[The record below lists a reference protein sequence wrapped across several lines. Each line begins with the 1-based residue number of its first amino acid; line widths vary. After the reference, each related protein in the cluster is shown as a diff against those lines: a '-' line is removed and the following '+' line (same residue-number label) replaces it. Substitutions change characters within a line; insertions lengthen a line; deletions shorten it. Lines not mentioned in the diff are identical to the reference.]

1 MHPAGAEGFWR
12 GRGLT
17 ILGGALV
24 VVLPFLANW
33 LLWYP
38 APADRLWL
46 GGDFVEHFAQRAY
59 AYRALAEGRLPLWD
73 PFRETGLPV
82 ASYLFDLFNPALL
95 PLAFLL
101 EDGYLR
107 CDVAQLFMVAHLAIG
122 GLGGYLWGL
131 SLNLGRTA
139 ACLMGLVLGLNGF
152 LLVKTWGHD
161 LVLHTMAWAPYV
173 FLFLDRARRRASAL
187 AGAWAGFFLALVFLG
202 GHPQFFYYVALAL
215 AAHFVYWGVGLSRER
230 GPARAWPLI
239 GRMYL
244 PLGLAALLLASPQIL
259 HLASTLGSQLT
270 PVLPAGDRTDLIF
283 TQRGSGD
290 PRQLLFLLLPTLADG
305 GSESLVYVGLLPLM
319 LAGLAFHFRKDPE
332 SGFFKLLLGLAF
344 LLSLGGSLGLH
355 KVLLDLLPGYAYFRE
370 TGVLGA
376 GHAGPGRPG
385 RLRHR
390 LALFP
395 QAARGLAAA
404 ARGAGGWPPSWRSWL
419 TRSWWPG
426 GAGCCAR
433 GRKTWPT
440 PSRGPLLAASGLCCS
455 AGRGKTAGERLAAPF
470 GGGGGPVPGFF
481 SSPDRPRTQGLSP
494 DPPGERRG
502 RAEAGAWPAAAAT
515 LGFPSR
521 RARSASPS
529 TPGGPDHGRD
539 APHEER
545 ALPPAYWE
553 ISWHPRR
560 TPATWTSWACAT
572 WRRAA
577 APEQP
582 PQDGG
587 GGNSPAACRLPPA
600 GGGDSPEPPAPA
612 SPRASPPARPWRTGP
627 GGEGRTLPAF
637 PCVWARSWGPRGW
650 ATARPAGPGRRAS
663 DRLPLPRAWS
673 GWRTSRERPA
683 AADRRCWSRRNG
695 LRRNQGPAPQPLV
708 SRAAVI
714 GPGAS
719 TWPPGLPGPFPLLLF
734 REPAGLRSAG
744 GVAAGPGGPDGGVAF
759 APERVVA
766 KVTAAE
772 PAGWS

>member
-319 LAGLAFHFRKDPE
+319 LAGLAFHFRKDPD

-370 TGVLGA
+370 TRRFWVLG
-376 GHAGPGRPG
+376 
-385 RLRHR
+385 L
-390 LALFP
+390 LALAGLAGSGTAWLLSP
-395 QAARGLAAA
+395 RPPRGLAAA
-404 ARGAGGWPPSWRSWL
+404 ARGAGWLAAVLAGLALLELVAWRGGVLREGQENLANAL
-419 TRSWWPG
+419 T
-426 GAGCCAR
+426 GAA
-433 GRKTWPT
+433 
-440 PSRGPLLAASGLCCS
+440 LLAASGWWLLRRAAEDRRGSGWRLLLVAVVALDLAFSAPQTVREPWDFPPTHRVSAVDEAGPAPGRLPRPPCAFPQGGRGQRRPLRQGDLTTGGMPPTWSGSSPGPTGRS
-455 AGRGKTAGERLAAPF
+455 AG
-470 GGGGGPVPGFF
+470 
-481 SSPDRPRTQGLSP
+481 
-494 DPPGERRG
+494 
-502 RAEAGAWPAAAAT
+502 
-515 LGFPSR
+515 
-521 RARSASPS
+521 
-529 TPGGPDHGRD
+529 
-539 APHEER
+539 
-545 ALPPAYWE
+545 
-553 ISWHPRR
+553 IPRR

-572 WRRAA
+572 WRRATRA
-577 APEQP
+577 RTATARTGRWR
-582 PQDGG
+582 D
-587 GGNSPAACRLPPA
+587 SPRPPA
-600 GGGDSPEPPAPA
+600 GC
-612 SPRASPPARPWRTGP
+612 R
-627 GGEGRTLPAF
+627 
-637 PCVWARSWGPRGW
+637 
-650 ATARPAGPGRRAS
+650 PGRRWAS
-663 DRLPLPRAWS
+663 SP
-673 GWRTSRERPA
+673 
-683 AADRRCWSRRNG
+683 
-695 LRRNQGPAPQPLV
+695 
-708 SRAAVI
+708 
-714 GPGAS
+714 
-719 TWPPGLPGPFPLLLF
+719 
-734 REPAGLRSAG
+734 
-744 GVAAGPGGPDGGVAF
+744 
-759 APERVVA
+759 
-766 KVTAAE
+766 
-772 PAGWS
+772 